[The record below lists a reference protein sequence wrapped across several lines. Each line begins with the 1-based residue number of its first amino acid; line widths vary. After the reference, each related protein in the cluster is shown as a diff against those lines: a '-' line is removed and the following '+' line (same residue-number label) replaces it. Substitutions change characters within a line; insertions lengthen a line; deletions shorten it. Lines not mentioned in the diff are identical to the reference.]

1 MINRMIMCFLSL
13 LIAFTGSEVF
23 AEWKPNKPITMMV
36 IFPPGGGGDTL
47 GRATAAFM
55 EKRLGSKIVVE
66 NRRGGGGAA
75 MAKVLVKRKP
85 DGYTI
90 GMAVTETF
98 SFAPVLNP
106 KIGYDATDFTHLGS
120 IANTQVGLVAKTSN
134 PWKDLNDLAA
144 AAKSGQKITIGTF
157 SPMSKIIMT
166 LVAKHFDAPFKLV
179 PVRGGRA
186 GIKNV
191 MGGHISATLVAGPQA
206 PFVRKG
212 QLRVLASAEPDRL
225 LVGKDA
231 KTFTE
236 YGVKNAFFNTKWMFS
251 APKGLAPNIVKAF
264 SDALEEATKDKK
276 LIGLITNKLNLRLEF
291 TPADKLLKIIE
302 QKQIN
307 GKARIKL
314 VR

>member
-1 MINRMIMCFLSL
+1 
-13 LIAFTGSEVF
+13 
-23 AEWKPNKPITMMV
+23 
-36 IFPPGGGGDTL
+36 
-47 GRATAAFM
+47 
-55 EKRLGSKIVVE
+55 
-66 NRRGGGGAA
+66 
-75 MAKVLVKRKP
+75 
-85 DGYTI
+85 
-90 GMAVTETF
+90 
-98 SFAPVLNP
+98 
-106 KIGYDATDFTHLGS
+106 
-120 IANTQVGLVAKTSN
+120 
-134 PWKDLNDLAA
+134 
-144 AAKSGQKITIGTF
+144 
-157 SPMSKIIMT
+157 
-166 LVAKHFDAPFKLV
+166 
-179 PVRGGRA
+179 
-186 GIKNV
+186 
-191 MGGHISATLVAGPQA
+191 
-206 PFVRKG
+206 
-212 QLRVLASAEPDRL
+212 LASAEPDRL